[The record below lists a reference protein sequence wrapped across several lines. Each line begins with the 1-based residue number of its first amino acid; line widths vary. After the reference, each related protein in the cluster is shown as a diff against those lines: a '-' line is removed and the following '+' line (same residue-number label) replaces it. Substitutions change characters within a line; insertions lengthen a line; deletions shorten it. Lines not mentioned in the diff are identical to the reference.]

1 MRAGPDVKPSPMK
14 LPFDAAFAARMTTV
28 GADPVGGALYVAK

>member
-1 MRAGPDVKPSPMK
+1 MK
-14 LPFDAAFAARMTTV
+14 LLFDDAFAARMATV